1 MKPEETQKPYDAPE
15 IIIEGEL
22 ETRAGSPTGIL
33 PLE

>member
-1 MKPEETQKPYDAPE
+1 MKSEEIKKAYDAPE

-33 PLE
+33 PE